1 MLEGMVKHLGKN
13 GSVVVFDYLKSESS
27 HRFHPPGGGHGVV
40 HHGGFSLAEIED
52 YLKGE

>member
-1 MLEGMVKHLGKN
+1 MVKHLGKN